1 MIYSIIVGL
10 IAGWLAGQ
18 VMKGGGYG
26 VLMDIV
32 LGLLGGIIGGWVFGS
47 LGIWPGAGLVGS
59 IVVSFIGAVILVGAD
74 QDVETSVRTVGT
86 DSNYLPQGTLRT
98 LRFNQENLK
107 RTGSSVSP
115 VSSVVESLESRSAS
129 LGYVRFE
136 TRLVPCRPRCRRA
149 RRLVCW
155 HELS

>member
-26 VLMDIV
+26 MLMDIV

-59 IVVSFIGAVILVGAD
+59 IVVSFIGAVILVA
-74 QDVETSVRTVGT
+74 
-86 DSNYLPQGTLRT
+86 L
-98 LRFNQENLK
+98 
-107 RTGSSVSP
+107 
-115 VSSVVESLESRSAS
+115 
-129 LGYVRFE
+129 
-136 TRLVPCRPRCRRA
+136 TRMLRRA
-149 RRLVCW
+149 
-155 HELS
+155 